1 MPIVRP
7 SGKKHPSDRWSPRT
21 AWFHAIKN
29 TREAAIAEADRNI
42 TEKKVKNEELI
53 SHKLKSIHLG
63 DSALPPDVLE
73 EKTYVEQ
80 PCGNIEYQVSGA
92 IKRIENNTQKYTGL
106 DIRKIDNG
114 IYQIAFLA
122 KQAIDGGNAYAAR
135 TACYALNVTIGE
147 IRDKIPFVPV
157 NVQKEF
163 ADSAKQ
169 YIDLWIDCILYGTV
183 LDGLLQNT
191 RTAEETVNRMQEELE
206 QKKNELAERLAND
219 MKLRQEFEII
229 RNEKYEIFGN
239 TWNVVMIEL
248 YRQLLDLRIRDSSL
262 AFEILCHNDNLQ
274 KVIVHKRV
282 LDGFLSKLRTVPQ
295 PQDKN
300 LMDKFHDLIHEVSMK
315 MDDQKRQLE
324 EFFQEMDRTDAM
336 ITQLVNFSVT
346 LRAKEAA
353 SRQIDEMLEQA
364 KKKQLET
371 YGTAHN
377 DRVRR
382 LYTDEEMQAQK
393 STNDA
398 AEQP

>member
-206 QKKNELAERLAND
+206 R
-219 MKLRQEFEII
+219 
-229 RNEKYEIFGN
+229 EKYEIFGS
-239 TWNVVMIEL
+239 TWSVGMIEL

-324 EFFQEMDRTDAM
+324 EFFQEMERTDAM
-336 ITQLVNFSVT
+336 ITQLVNVPAT
-346 LRAKEAA
+346 LREKEAA
-353 SRQIDEMLEQA
+353 SRQMEEMLEQA